1 MNQTY
6 FPFIKRMAQIFN
18 FTTLNISAVD
28 CLHDSIVVDKFLGK
42 PLHPDFTDED
52 YRNIQHIT
60 FWYGLFRLN
69 FDLAK
74 AFNTNIIKRIIE
86 DFDDRINNLN
96 SKSLKWTALSA
107 HDTNINCLLNSLNI
121 SSASCI

>member
-1 MNQTY
+1 MNMTY
-6 FPFIKRMAQIFN
+6 YPFMKKMADIFN
-18 FTTLNISAVD
+18 FTTLNFSTLD
-28 CLHDSIVVDKFLGK
+28 GLHDAIVVDKYLGR
-42 PLHPDFTDED
+42 PMPPSFSDSD
-52 YRNIQHIT
+52 YLNLKHLTI
-60 FWYGLFRLN
+60 WYDLFRLN

-74 AFNTNIIKRIIE
+74 AFNTNVIKRIIE

-96 SKSLKWTALSA
+96 SKPLKWTALSG